1 VREIRML
8 RARWRELETEPRTR
22 LNGHAGGNP
31 GHSQARVLTGHRASS
46 RPYPDL
52 NAAASRQTLRVIG
65 FGRSDCSMQ
74 LTCRRVTLLVVGYAL
89 RSKNVLLS
97 GTKSIQTP

>member
-31 GHSQARVLTGHRASS
+31 GHSQANVLTGHRASS
-46 RPYPDL
+46 RPYQD
-52 NAAASRQTLRVIG
+52 V
-65 FGRSDCSMQ
+65 M
-74 LTCRRVTLLVVGYAL
+74 RRLVDRG
-89 RSKNVLLS
+89 
-97 GTKSIQTP
+97 Q